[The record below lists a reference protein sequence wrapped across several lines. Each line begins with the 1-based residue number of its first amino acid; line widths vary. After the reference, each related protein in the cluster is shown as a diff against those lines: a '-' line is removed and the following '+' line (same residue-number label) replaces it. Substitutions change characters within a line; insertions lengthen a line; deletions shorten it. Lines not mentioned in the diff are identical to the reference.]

1 MGLLESL
8 RKRLSG
14 RKTGDFKKSASIL
27 LGEQKLSLV
36 DVGAA
41 GCLPEPWEKWRGF
54 TQVTAFEP
62 DQKAGEVW
70 KKRYS
75 DSAYRLIPHGL
86 SLAGGVQTLYK
97 LNSPTGSSL
106 KKLSIPLSPYL
117 EKNYCFPIEEKE
129 VLTKTLKQTLGEE
142 GQSIV
147 DGIKLD
153 TQGTELDILKS
164 LENSDIEN
172 IFFLETEIG
181 CPGAYENTPHI
192 GEWIEFMARRGF
204 ELYDLQPLRT
214 PLAEFRKG
222 KDLWNYLRVPNGDA
236 SVSQRIWEVDALFIN
251 KKKMKDSRLD
261 KKQLAKACCSLCMYN
276 FFLEALDLVDLAI
289 EVKTISEKESETWK
303 SAVRGIHQNLSRD
316 TLENRFPFLAGIGE
330 IIGGRKQRRWCQYRY
345 YQHPNG

>member
-1 MGLLESL
+1 MGLLQSL
-8 RKRLSG
+8 RKRLNG
-14 RKTGDFKKSASIL
+14 RRAGEFKKSASIL

-70 KKRYS
+70 KIRYS

-86 SLAGGVQTLYK
+86 SLEGGVQTLYK

-117 EKNYCFPIEEKE
+117 EKNYCFPIEEKK
-129 VLTKTLKQTLGEE
+129 VLTKTLEQALGEE
-142 GQSIV
+142 GRSIV

-164 LENSDIEN
+164 LENGDIEN

-181 CPGAYENTPHI
+181 CPGAYENAPSL

-214 PLAEFRKG
+214 PLAEFRKN
-222 KDLWNYLRVPNGDA
+222 KSLWNDLNVLNGDA
-236 SVSQRIWEVDALFIN
+236 SVSQRVWEVDALFIN
-251 KKKMKDSRLD
+251 TKKLKRSILD
-261 KKQLAKACCSLCMYN
+261 KKQLVKACCSLCMYN
-276 FFLEALDLVDLAI
+276 FFLEALDLVDLAA
-289 EVKTISEKESETWK
+289 EEKTISDEESLTWR
-303 SAVRGIHQNLSRD
+303 SAIRGIHRNLSRD
-316 TLENRFPFLAGIGE
+316 LLESRLPFLAAIGE
-330 IIGGRKQRRWCQYRY
+330 VIGGRNQRRWCQYRF